1 MAQHSCDDN
10 SERAKTKQERE
21 ETNKRNDPNRKEM
34 DEERRKGETKQRTK
48 KRSITYENIH
58 AVRALVKIGEL
69 KYEKKV

>member
-1 MAQHSCDDN
+1 MKRKEKERQN
-10 SERAKTKQERE
+10 SEQ
-21 ETNKRNDPNRKEM
+21 
-34 DEERRKGETKQRTK
+34 K